1 MEHTDLSIVLDIQ
14 YLTLLERI
22 LWYNSCRNAPG
33 SYCRDCVDAGC
44 RVECCFC
51 RAELL
56 EACLYCMALECC
68 KEPYSWS
75 LPCGVLGDTGNSC
88 WKEPAR
94 DEPCSC
100 SISWRRI
107 NSVCRITWSC
117 CIACGNTVV
126 LVECGN
132 TTVLEDRLKNLSL
145 DLLSPL
151 LWK

>member
-1 MEHTDLSIVLDIQ
+1 M
-14 YLTLLERI
+14 
-22 LWYNSCRNAPG
+22 
-33 SYCRDCVDAGC
+33 DAGC

-51 RAELL
+51 RVELL

-100 SISWRRI
+100 SISWRI
-107 NSVCRITWSC
+107 
-117 CIACGNTVV
+117 
-126 LVECGN
+126 LVEELILY
-132 TTVLEDRLKNLSL
+132 VE
-145 DLLSPL
+145 LLGVAGL
-151 LWK
+151 RVETL